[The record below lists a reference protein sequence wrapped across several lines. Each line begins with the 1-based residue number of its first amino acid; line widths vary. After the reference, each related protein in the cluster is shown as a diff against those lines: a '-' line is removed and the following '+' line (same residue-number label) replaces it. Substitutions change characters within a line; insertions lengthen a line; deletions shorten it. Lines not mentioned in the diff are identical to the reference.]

1 MEVVVVDF
9 NIGNRSS
16 ATATATLHIL
26 SRLLSRSLSLQLAI
40 QELLRANEYA
50 APKDKL
56 VCLVR

>member
-16 ATATATLHIL
+16 ATATLHIL

>member
-1 MEVVVVDF
+1 MVVNF
-9 NIGNRSS
+9 NIGTRSS
-16 ATATATLHIL
+16 ATATHRIL
-26 SRLLSRSLSLQLAI
+26 SRLLSPSLLLQLAI